1 MTSAIYR
8 IAIVASA
15 LGCAVQ
21 TGQALADDPSQ
32 VTEQLRAENQ
42 ALRED
47 NERLRTELTQL
58 QSQLQS
64 ARDQAIKA
72 THSRDAT
79 EVTLRR
85 QVPLYTRHDPSSN
98 TSTVRSEMV
107 RFRSAGTLTAKQ
119 WLAMQYSFAGQI
131 QTGPVDAVQAVIAL
145 GRTSQSYQ
153 HVQSIT
159 FLVDGSPMTCPV
171 VGYTNKIDTTK
182 RFKKR
187 IRTSEQRLVVELTTE
202 QARLIAL
209 GQQVWVSFA
218 RYKLPFA
225 QEHHTLFGAFYAR
238 AILGR

>member
-1 MTSAIYR
+1 MPKDNAMTSA
-8 IAIVASA
+8 A
-15 LGCAVQ
+15 LGEIEERLFPEA
-21 TGQALADDPSQ
+21 SR
-32 VTEQLRAENQ
+32 LRA
-42 ALRED
+42 
-47 NERLRTELTQL
+47 ELTQL

-72 THSRDAT
+72 IHSRDAT

-85 QVPLYTRHDPSSN
+85 QVPLYTRHDPSSD

-107 RFRSAGTLTAKQ
+107 RFRSTGTLTAKQ
-119 WLAMQYSFAGQI
+119 WLAMQYSFSGQI

-145 GRTSQSYQ
+145 ERTSQSYQ

-171 VGYTNKIDTTK
+171 VGYTNKIGTTK